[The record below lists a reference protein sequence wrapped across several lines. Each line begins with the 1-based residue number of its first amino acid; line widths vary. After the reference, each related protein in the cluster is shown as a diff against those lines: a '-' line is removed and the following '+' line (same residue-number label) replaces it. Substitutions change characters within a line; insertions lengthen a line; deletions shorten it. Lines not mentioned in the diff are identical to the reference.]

1 MLIIAPRS
9 DSEVCPQCLCV
20 GGAARSS
27 LRGSCLITD
36 RHWLMRSC
44 CRSASCPLTTPPP
57 PFLHPPSC
65 AFICTFYLLPLFPPF
80 LLLSMLY
87 DKLSTPSFLLLH
99 SLTFH
104 TSWRVRLLSPPHYLL
119 SLWFPLCSAHFYSFF
134 LLFCYFSP
142 PNPPVK
148 SIMHLLL
155 YPEPPHLSLAPPSF
169 SSAPFLSLW
178 PCRASLW

>member
-57 PFLHPPSC
+57 LSS
-65 AFICTFYLLPLFPPF
+65 TLLPV
-80 LLLSMLY
+80 LLSVPFI
-87 DKLSTPSFLLLH
+87 S
-99 SLTFH
+99 SL
-104 TSWRVRLLSPPHYLL
+104 
-119 SLWFPLCSAHFYSFF
+119 CF
-134 LLFCYFSP
+134 LLFCSCPCFMINFQLLLFFSYTVLHFIP
-142 PNPPVK
+142 PGVCASFPLLITSSLCGFHFALHIFILFFFCFVTF
-148 SIMHLLL
+148 HLLIL
-155 YPEPPHLSLAPPSF
+155 PSNLLCTSCSILNRLTF
-169 SSAPFLSLW
+169 P
-178 PCRASLW
+178 